1 MKFLEDML
9 EKQYGIEIAQKIIE
23 GYLAKRKTT
32 LRINTIKTSVKQ
44 DNNQEEAKKE
54 ENLNTEG
61 NNNQEQTNSSNEEES
76 KQKLD
81 AKKIEYE
88 EVKWSKEAIIIK
100 NEDEKAIQE
109 MDIYTNGEIYM
120 QSLSSM
126 LPPIILEPKEGTDI
140 LDMAAAPGGKTTQI
154 AALTNNKA
162 HITACEKNK
171 IRAERLKYNIDKQGA
186 SCVFIMQK
194 DARFI
199 DDFFSFDQILLDAP
213 CSGSGTLDFNDNNIE
228 KYFSKQLIDRSSSVQ
243 KTLLSKAIKL
253 LKPGH
258 EMVYSTC
265 SILSCENEDIVAHS
279 IKNENVEI
287 VPIHFEGME
296 ELPLL
301 PTKIHGTLCVCP
313 TDLYEGF
320 FVAKIRKK

>member
-32 LRINTIKTSVKQ
+32 LRINTIKS
-44 DNNQEEAKKE
+44 NIEEI
-54 ENLNTEG
+54 
-61 NNNQEQTNSSNEEES
+61 

-88 EVKWSKEAIIIK
+88 EVKWSKEAIIIN

-126 LPPIILEPKEGTDI
+126 LPPIILEPKEDTDI